1 MAKYR
6 TIQQAFES
14 IKAFDAGTAIT
25 YHALRQLVVS
35 GQMPSMRVG
44 KKYLIDL
51 DGLASLLNVQ
61 VSLDHSLDFTP
72 GQSDL

>member
-14 IKAFDAGTAIT
+14 IKRLDADTAIT
-25 YHALRQLVVS
+25 HHALRQLVVS

-51 DGLASLLNVQ
+51 DALAGLLNAQ
-61 VSLDHSLDFTP
+61 VSQDHSLDFTP

>member
-25 YHALRQLVVS
+25 YHALRQMVVS
-35 GQMPSMRVG
+35 GQMPSMRIG

-51 DGLASLLNVQ
+51 DVLTSLLNAQ
-61 VSLDHSLDFTP
+61 VSQDPSLDFTP

>member
-6 TIQQAFES
+6 TINQAYEC
-14 IKAFDAGTAIT
+14 IKALDADTAIT
-25 YHALRQLVVS
+25 QHALRQLVVS

-51 DGLASLLNVQ
+51 DILSGLLGAQ
-61 VSLDHSLDFTP
+61 VSQEHSLDFTP
-72 GQSDL
+72 SQSDL

>member
-6 TIQQAFES
+6 TIQQAYVC
-14 IKAFDAGTAIT
+14 IKALDAETAIT
-25 YHALRQLVVS
+25 YHALRQMVVS
-35 GQMPSMRVG
+35 GQMPSMRIG

-51 DGLASLLNVQ
+51 DVLTSLLNAQ
-61 VSLDHSLDFTP
+61 VSQDPSLDFTP

>member
-6 TIQQAFES
+6 TINQAYEC
-14 IKAFDAGTAIT
+14 IKALDAETAVT
-25 YHALRQLVVS
+25 LHALRQLVVS
-35 GQMPSMRVG
+35 GQIPSARVG

-51 DGLASLLNVQ
+51 DTITSYFSASIPKDQ
-61 VSLDHSLDFTP
+61 SLDFTP

>member
-6 TIQQAFES
+6 TINQAYECL
-14 IKAFDAGTAIT
+14 KELDADTAIT
-25 YHALRQLVVS
+25 MHALRKLVVS
-35 GQMPSMRVG
+35 GRIPSMRVG

-51 DGLASLLNVQ
+51 DILSGYLKVPISQ
-61 VSLDHSLDFTP
+61 DRSLDFTP

>member
-6 TIQQAFES
+6 TIQQAFEC
-14 IKAFDAGTAIT
+14 IKTLDADTAIT

-61 VSLDHSLDFTP
+61 VSQDHPLDFTP
-72 GQSDL
+72 VLSDL

>member
-14 IKAFDAGTAIT
+14 IKALDANTAIT
-25 YHALRQLVVS
+25 YHALRRMVVS

-51 DGLASLLNVQ
+51 DVLASLFNAQ
-61 VSLDHSLDFTP
+61 VSQDHSLDFTP
-72 GQSDL
+72 SQSDL

>member
-6 TIQQAFES
+6 TINQAYEC
-14 IKAFDAGTAIT
+14 IKALDADTAIT

-51 DGLASLLNVQ
+51 DILSGFLRPQ
-61 VSLDHSLDFTP
+61 VSQEHSLDFTP
-72 GQSDL
+72 SQSDL

>member
-6 TIQQAFES
+6 TIQQAFEC
-14 IKAFDAGTAIT
+14 IKALDADTAIT

-35 GQMPSMRVG
+35 GQIPSMRIG
-44 KKYLIDL
+44 KKYVIDL
-51 DGLASLLNVQ
+51 DVLSTFMGAR
-61 VSLDHSLDFTP
+61 VSQDHPLDFTP

>member
-1 MAKYR
+1 LVKNR
-6 TIQQAFES
+6 TIRQTFES
-14 IKAFDAGTAIT
+14 IKALDTETAIT

-51 DGLASLLNVQ
+51 DVLAGLWNAQ
-61 VSLDHSLDFTP
+61 VSQDHSLDFAP

>member
-6 TIQQAFES
+6 TIQQAFEC
-14 IKAFDAGTAIT
+14 IKALDAETAIT
-25 YHALRQLVVS
+25 YHALRQLVVL
-35 GQMPSMRVG
+35 GQMPSMLVG

-51 DGLASLLNVQ
+51 DVLACLLNAQ
-61 VSLDHSLDFTP
+61 VSQDHSLDFTP

>member
-6 TIQQAFES
+6 TIQQAFEC
-14 IKAFDAGTAIT
+14 IKALDADTAIT

-51 DGLASLLNVQ
+51 DVLVGLLNTQ
-61 VSLDHSLDFTP
+61 VSQDHSLDFAP
-72 GQSDL
+72 SRSDL

>member
-14 IKAFDAGTAIT
+14 IKAFDTDTAIT
-25 YHALRQLVVS
+25 YHALRQLVIS

-51 DGLASLLNVQ
+51 DILAGLLNAQ
-61 VSLDHSLDFTP
+61 VSQDHSLDFTP
-72 GQSDL
+72 GLSDL